1 MEDAETVVPGQE
13 GDNAATGAGARAK
26 RWIDF
31 DVDGR
36 RIIEM
41 FKGEDCEV
49 EVKDAGADFHRA
61 TACLAVAC
69 IKIVMSHEKTD
80 MGAPPPDP
88 RASRRAAKPG
98 TPNLLIS

>member
-1 MEDAETVVPGQE
+1 MDSEVAGVPEEEE
-13 GDNAATGAGARAK
+13 GEEHATTGARAK

-41 FKGEDCEV
+41 FKGEDCDV
-49 EVKDAGADFHRA
+49 EVKDDAADFHRA

-69 IKIVMSHEKTD
+69 IKIVISHEA
-80 MGAPPPDP
+80 GGEAP
-88 RASRRAAKPG
+88 S
-98 TPNLLIS
+98 S